1 MTRTTMTDADILGT
15 NIDAEAPKGKAKS
28 AAPVGLPDT
37 IKIILEENDNIPP
50 TGLFVG
56 CNGRGYLIRPGETVN
71 IPTGVREILD
81 HAITSAPQIDPSTR
95 RVIGY
100 RDRQKYPYRV
110 VG

>member
-1 MTRTTMTDADILGT
+1 MTRMTMTDADILGT
-15 NIDAEAPKGKAKS
+15 NIDVEAPKGKAK
-28 AAPVGLPDT
+28 AAPVGLPET
-37 IKIILEENDNIPP
+37 VKIILEENDSIPP

-56 CNGRGYLIRPGETVN
+56 HNGRGYLIRPGETVN
-71 IPTGVREILD
+71 IPSGVKEILD